1 MRPLGRDKQMQQI
14 LDKAIATEEFSDG
27 EISALEDV
35 MNRIAD
41 VMDDE
46 DWEAFEDD
54 ILERMNYQTP
64 LEIAF
69 SLSWDYDMPLD
80 LDGFIY

>member
-1 MRPLGRDKQMQQI
+1 MQQI

-54 ILERMNYQTP
+54 ILERIDYQTP

>member
-1 MRPLGRDKQMQQI
+1 MQQI

-54 ILERMNYQTP
+54 ILERMDYQTP

-80 LDGFIY
+80 LDGFIH

>member
-1 MRPLGRDKQMQQI
+1 MQQI

-54 ILERMNYQTP
+54 VLERMDYQTP

>member
-1 MRPLGRDKQMQQI
+1 MQQV
-14 LDKAIATEEFSDG
+14 LNKAIATEEYSDG
-27 EISALEDV
+27 EISALEEI

-41 VMDDE
+41 VMEDE
-46 DWEAFEDD
+46 DWEAFEEE
-54 ILERMNYQTP
+54 ILERMDYQTP

>member
-1 MRPLGRDKQMQQI
+1 MQQI

-54 ILERMNYQTP
+54 ILERMDYQTP